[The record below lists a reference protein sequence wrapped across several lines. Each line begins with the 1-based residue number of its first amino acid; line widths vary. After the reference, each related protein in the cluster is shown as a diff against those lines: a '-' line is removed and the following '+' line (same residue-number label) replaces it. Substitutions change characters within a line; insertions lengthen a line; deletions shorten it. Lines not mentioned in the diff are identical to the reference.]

1 MYQTTTK
8 AGKLTLLVKEDN
20 SMFLLERGKDILTI
34 AYLDVKKHHITL
46 TELGI
51 SILDRYPE
59 IEYSMRLL
67 AEIFFENR
75 NSKNPFYV
83 TLGNSN
89 EICPEKLLEALG
101 DMFPS
106 YRNILMKVKEVNESP
121 YYEVCRREAEYQI
134 NEYISEKF
142 DQYDEI
148 VNEIA
153 DEIYGQDSYLDGET
167 VYELAGQI
175 LERHALFLDDESD
188 LEIIM
193 TQDKEENPLLAFTS
207 AYCAS
212 KYLAKSIANFLKIS
226 NEKIPG
232 VQKYLKKEF
241 AKINT
246 YICMNDLRNKCHEI
260 TNIVA

>member
-1 MYQTTTK
+1 M
-8 AGKLTLLVKEDN
+8 
-20 SMFLLERGKDILTI
+20 
-34 AYLDVKKHHITL
+34 
-46 TELGI
+46 
-51 SILDRYPE
+51 
-59 IEYSMRLL
+59 
-67 AEIFFENR
+67 
-75 NSKNPFYV
+75 
-83 TLGNSN
+83 
-89 EICPEKLLEALG
+89 
-101 DMFPS
+101 
-106 YRNILMKVKEVNESP
+106 
-121 YYEVCRREAEYQI
+121 CRREAEYQI

-212 KYLAKSIANFLKIS
+212 KYLLNQLLIF
-226 NEKIPG
+226 
-232 VQKYLKKEF
+232 
-241 AKINT
+241 
-246 YICMNDLRNKCHEI
+246 
-260 TNIVA
+260 

>member
-1 MYQTTTK
+1 M
-8 AGKLTLLVKEDN
+8 
-20 SMFLLERGKDILTI
+20 
-34 AYLDVKKHHITL
+34 
-46 TELGI
+46 
-51 SILDRYPE
+51 
-59 IEYSMRLL
+59 
-67 AEIFFENR
+67 
-75 NSKNPFYV
+75 SKN
-83 TLGNSN
+83 
-89 EICPEKLLEALG
+89 I
-101 DMFPS
+101 
-106 YRNILMKVKEVNESP
+106 ILHLQNWVYP
-121 YYEVCRREAEYQI
+121 YWTDIQK
-134 NEYISEKF
+134 S
-142 DQYDEI
+142 
-148 VNEIA
+148 
-153 DEIYGQDSYLDGET
+153 SLDGET